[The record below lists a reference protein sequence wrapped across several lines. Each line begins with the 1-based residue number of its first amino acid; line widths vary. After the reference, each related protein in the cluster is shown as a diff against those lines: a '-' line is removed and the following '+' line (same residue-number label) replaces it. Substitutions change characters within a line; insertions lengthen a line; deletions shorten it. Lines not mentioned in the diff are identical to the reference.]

1 MSRFVVRLPAQNCD
15 NDYDDNGCDYDDGV
29 DGNHDGEDEDDS
41 DGVDGDDEW
50 YAATSRTAKEGP
62 RVREPQTTPS

>member
-1 MSRFVVRLPAQNCD
+1 MVRWPAQNCD

-29 DGNHDGEDEDDS
+29 DGHHDGKDED
-41 DGVDGDDEW
+41 DGDDEW